1 MTTYYA
7 FLKNSPTGLPFAQ
20 DTDIWVLIERAFS
33 MHPRLAPEIRISSK
47 NNAVQAI
54 GTWDHPLP
62 VILGQDC
69 EWTYG
74 HDPDDAVATVDYWTP
89 PPGIDPRAPHW
100 KPWHWQVSLGG
111 QITLGAARTLAE
123 AMRFA
128 YEDAVD
134 HGLLKPHVPDASSQK
149 PIDPANPRD
158 VRIVPLD
165 AELTVSAHGEEIATV
180 QARLLVVVVDGV
192 ISAIDLQRGQEI
204 ASLPAPLQ
212 GDGLR
217 VGARVDECPALKRVM
232 LG

>member
-1 MTTYYA
+1 MYKAYFDGSDIPART
-7 FLKNSPTGLPFAQ
+7 
-20 DTDIWVLIERAFS
+20 DTDVWRLIDCVTMERSRRGHGWADS
-33 MHPRLAPEIRISSK
+33 VRIGPREFTDERRP
-47 NNAVQAI
+47 
-54 GTWDHPLP
+54 PLP
-62 VILGQDC
+62 VFLRPDG
-69 EWTYG
+69 EWDYG
-74 HDPDDAVATVDYWTP
+74 REWAECVTQVWFY
-89 PPGIDPRAPHW
+89 GGV
-100 KPWHWQVSLGG
+100 WHWGHSS
-111 QITLGAARTLAE
+111 ARTLAE

-192 ISAIDLQRGQEI
+192 ISAIDLQRGEEI

-217 VGARVDECPALKRVM
+217 VGARVDEYPALKRVM
-232 LG
+232 PG